1 MGKMEIKANSVDEYL
16 ANIPEE
22 ERAALEKLRKTIK
35 SIVPDAVEV
44 ISYRIP
50 VFRYKGRPL
59 VGFGAARNHCSFFVM
74 SSTVIPAF
82 KEKLKS
88 YDTAKGTVHFPANK
102 PLPAT
107 LVKMIVKAR
116 IAENEGSKKKK

>member
-16 ANIPEE
+16 ANLPEE